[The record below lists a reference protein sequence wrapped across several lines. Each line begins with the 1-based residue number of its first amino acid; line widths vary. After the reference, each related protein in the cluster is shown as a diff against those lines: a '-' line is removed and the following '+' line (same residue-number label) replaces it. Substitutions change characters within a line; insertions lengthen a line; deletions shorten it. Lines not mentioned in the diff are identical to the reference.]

1 MRITVLTHRKVCLAI
16 AAVAMAIG
24 ASAPVSAQQGATYEV
39 VSTFGAA
46 DGKPNGVIQT
56 FSGQFY
62 GTAIDV
68 HANPPR
74 WSGWHRIRDGCRG
87 RTHDTAHVLLLY
99 RSIHSAAMAPRWAT

>member
-62 GTAIDV
+62 GTARF
-68 HANPPR
+68 PR
-74 WSGWHRIRDGCRG
+74 
-87 RTHDTAHVLLLY
+87 
-99 RSIHSAAMAPRWAT
+99 